1 MSVYRVHFEGMLLKM
16 MSLTKNISLKECPSQ
31 AHPSKGYFFKKY
43 SSKEHQGYI
52 FKGYF
57 SKRYSSKKIYDI
69 SFISSNFPHN
79 SVAFISVH
87 FFFLIL
93 YFYLIPTI
101 SVLYRTLFFDLR
113 MELSLQ
119 NQNSNITIRV
129 LKFSLVCNFVKI
141 VLNEHSDLHFL
152 LCTNVTRRSQTLHA
166 ASFKCSKL

>member
-1 MSVYRVHFEGMLLKM
+1 MYNYTYSIIIFVYFNMN
-16 MSLTKNISLKECPSQ
+16 TINISNFDSLILII
-31 AHPSKGYFFKKY
+31 HN
-43 SSKEHQGYI
+43 I
-52 FKGYF
+52 FH
-57 SKRYSSKKIYDI
+57 
-69 SFISSNFPHN
+69 SFLISSNFPHN

-141 VLNEHSDLHFL
+141 VLNEHSALHFL
-152 LCTNVTRRSQTLHA
+152 LCTNVTRRSQTLHV